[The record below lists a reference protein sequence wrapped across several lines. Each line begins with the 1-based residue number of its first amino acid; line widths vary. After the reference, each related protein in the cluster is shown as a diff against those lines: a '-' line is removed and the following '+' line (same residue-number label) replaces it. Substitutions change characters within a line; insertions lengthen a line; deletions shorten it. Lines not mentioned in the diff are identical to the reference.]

1 MYRMEI
7 SDELIQKLLA
17 DHKKRKEYERDRYHN
32 KLKLDPEFVEKNRQ
46 RAREH
51 YAKNKKK
58 KHAYYESKQ
67 ALNNARS
74 NYRYY
79 VRAGRESE
87 FQARQPE
94 KYDLLV
100 KEGFIHP
107 LETEQS

>member
-7 SDELIQKLLA
+7 TDELIQKLLA
-17 DHKKRKEYERDRYHN
+17 DHKKRKEYEHDRYHN
-32 KLKLDPEFVEKNRQ
+32 NRQ

-58 KHAYYESKQ
+58 KHVYYESKQ
-67 ALNNARS
+67 ALNNARA

-87 FQARQPE
+87 FQGRQPE